1 MVEPIQDL
9 IGREEFVGKVCALV
23 DGLAVDQHICIAI
36 DGAWGSGKT
45 FVLQMIEEKLKTH
58 DEYFI
63 IRYDAWANSFYDD
76 PLIAI
81 LSCIIDELQKRL
93 PVSERLKSTGKELA
107 SSIPNLVPIPAI
119 VPEKYKEELK
129 IFKEIIKTL
138 KKLIRAFKQPF
149 SKDTNQKKVGD
160 FKSYQELLREV
171 KQKLKLIV
179 DIRTKKK
186 EQKKQAKLVF
196 LVDEIDRCL
205 PNEQLIIMERMHHLL
220 DVPNCVVI
228 CAVNSQFI
236 SKNLKTAY
244 GTDGNEYLEK
254 FFDYKYHLEIN
265 ADNYLQK
272 LFDSFEEKLKK
283 IQNGID
289 WAEEPIKQ
297 AYQCLLYGSKH
308 VLSEVNN
315 RSVRR
320 YFEDLQ
326 SICNEYGWEK
336 LTTYTVFFFTVAL
349 FIRKNVSDEFLSQ
362 KDILWHPPKEVPDR
376 GFQQLSY
383 HNFLNDYI
391 GLDEE
396 HLPYLPLVHYGRRL
410 DLQSF
415 SYAFNEFVSRS
426 LKKESIKP
434 KNDIDE
440 DYGYRLM
447 SSTPDCVIMRNLIIK
462 YGGETNKTEKQNETK
477 RS

>member
-1 MVEPIQDL
+1 MAEPIQDL

-81 LSCIIDELQKRL
+81 LSCIIDELQKSL
-93 PVSERLKSTGKELA
+93 PVSEHIKSVGKE
-107 SSIPNLVPIPAI
+107 SVSIAKVVLPQKA
-119 VPEKYKEELK
+119 
-129 IFKEIIKTL
+129 KEIIVSFQ
-138 KKLIRAFKQPF
+138 KLICAFNQPF

-228 CAVNSQFI
+228 CAVNSKFI
-236 SKNLKTAY
+236 SKNLKTVY
-244 GTDGNEYLEK
+244 GTDGDEYQEK
-254 FFDYKYHLEIN
+254 FFDYTYHLETS
-265 ADNYLQK
+265 ADEYLQN

-283 IQNGID
+283 IQNKID
-289 WAEEPIKQ
+289 WIEEPVKQ

-315 RSVRR
+315 RSIRR

-383 HNFLNDYI
+383 HNFLKDYI
-391 GLDEE
+391 DFDEE

-410 DLQSF
+410 DLKSF